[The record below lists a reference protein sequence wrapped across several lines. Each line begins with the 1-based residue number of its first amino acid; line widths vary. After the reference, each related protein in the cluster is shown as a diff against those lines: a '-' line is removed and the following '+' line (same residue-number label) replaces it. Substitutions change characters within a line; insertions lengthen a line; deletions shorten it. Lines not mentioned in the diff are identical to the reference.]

1 MKRIAHSTGLATVL
15 TISAMVIGCGGGGG
29 KGAGADFTGSKGGGK
44 AGGGGG
50 ATSPD
55 GPAGPGTDVAGS
67 NGGVTPGV
75 DPAGDPAK
83 PKTPNAIVIDPAAI
97 MADYPQAYCD
107 AVTTLELRADVSA
120 ELAYFCR
127 DGKPTADMRDLRK
140 RLLEAPER
148 RTVVQILRDEV
159 DDSTESTDFVVMWGY
174 YIPKRPFDVKA
185 LPFYDFIASE
195 TSREGIV
202 MASTASRRSDEELDS
217 GLHLWSTDMAY
228 TLAVQATDS
237 ITLEYSRETQYNLYQ
252 VQSGNEEMGL
262 GVEHLTNPDEENYQ
276 KSVMLNLSFNDGEGF
291 NDGKGETLVLN
302 LLHITLNNRGF
313 PKIAGRALNEL
324 ANFLADSMY
333 DGLNQ

>member
-1 MKRIAHSTGLATVL
+1 
-15 TISAMVIGCGGGGG
+15 MVIGCSSGGG
-29 KGAGADFTGSKGGGK
+29 FTGSKGGGK
-44 AGGGGG
+44 SKGGGGG
-50 ATSPD
+50 SSAASADPTGQSSD
-55 GPAGPGTDVAGS
+55 AAKTNGAAVPGTDPAVDSTGAG
-67 NGGVTPGV
+67 
-75 DPAGDPAK
+75 AA
-83 PKTPNAIVIDPAAI
+83 PKKPNAIVIDPAAI
-97 MADYPQAYCD
+97 MADYPKAYCE
-107 AVTTLELRADVSA
+107 AVASLELRADVSA
-120 ELAYFCR
+120 ELAYFCK

-140 RLLEAPER
+140 RLLAAPER
-148 RTVVQILRDEV
+148 RSVVQILKDEV
-159 DDSTESTDFVVMWGY
+159 DGSKDSTDFVVMWGY
-174 YIPKRPFDVKA
+174 YIPRRPFDVKA

-195 TSREGIV
+195 TDRGDIV
-202 MASTASRRSDEELDS
+202 MSSTASRRSDEELDS

-262 GVEHLTNPDEENYQ
+262 GIEHLTNPDEENYQ

-291 NDGKGETLVLN
+291 NDGKGETIVLN